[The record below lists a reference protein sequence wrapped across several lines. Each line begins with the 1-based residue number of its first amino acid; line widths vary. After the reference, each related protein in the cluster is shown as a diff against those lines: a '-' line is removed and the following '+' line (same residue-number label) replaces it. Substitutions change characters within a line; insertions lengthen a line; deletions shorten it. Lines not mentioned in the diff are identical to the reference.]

1 MRSRRLAVW
10 LPGLFLLPLSLCL
23 VQVKAASPTD
33 VDVAGPQKKQQAKPK
48 RVQVPKLSKDAIRI
62 FLDKIEITGRVEK
75 PQAIFIIPGR
85 SPEVEDVRIDRSFF
99 KEIFRKVEMPTGARK
114 KVKQVVRS
122 DLILW

>member
-1 MRSRRLAVW
+1 MRSRRLAAW
-10 LPGLFLLPLSLCL
+10 LLGLFLLPLSLCL
-23 VQVKAASPTD
+23 VQVKAALPAD

-48 RVQVPKLSKDAIRI
+48 HVQVPKLSKDAIRI